1 MDMKIMM
8 TKMSTKMMI
17 KALYIYAE
25 QNCINLKGNKMKALI
40 ATIVSAFALTAFAAE
55 PAKAPATPASAP
67 AKAEVK
73 KDEKKPTKSE
83 PAKKDAKATAE
94 TAKAAAPAAK

>member
-1 MDMKIMM
+1 
-8 TKMSTKMMI
+8 
-17 KALYIYAE
+17 
-25 QNCINLKGNKMKALI
+25 MKAII

-73 KDEKKPTKSE
+73 KDAKPVKST
-83 PAKKDAKATAE
+83 PAKDE
-94 TAKAAAPAAK
+94 KAAVPATKPASK

>member
-1 MDMKIMM
+1 
-8 TKMSTKMMI
+8 
-17 KALYIYAE
+17 
-25 QNCINLKGNKMKALI
+25 MKAII

-73 KDEKKPTKSE
+73 KTEE
-83 PAKKDAKATAE
+83 VKKDAKPVKSTPAKDE
-94 TAKAAAPAAK
+94 KAAVPATKPASK

>member
-1 MDMKIMM
+1 
-8 TKMSTKMMI
+8 
-17 KALYIYAE
+17 LYIYAE

-73 KDEKKPTKSE
+73 KEAEVKKATQ
-83 PAKKDAKATAE
+83 PAKSTPAKDE
-94 TAKAAAPAAK
+94 KAAAPAAKPASK